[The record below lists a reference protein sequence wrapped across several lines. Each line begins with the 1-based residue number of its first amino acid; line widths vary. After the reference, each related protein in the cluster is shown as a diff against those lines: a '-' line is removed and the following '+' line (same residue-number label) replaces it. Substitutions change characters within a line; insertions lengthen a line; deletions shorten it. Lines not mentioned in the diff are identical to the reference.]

1 MSDDLPKG
9 FCLVDFGGS
18 SPYIVRIKRM
28 EANMPVIDE
37 KSREIIARKLDAELQ
52 DEVDIKVFTQ
62 RINLDKTAAELNDF
76 TLSFIRELAEISSKI
91 RFSEISVTEEL
102 ARKHGISTAPSVMI
116 GEEKGYRII
125 YNGAPVGYEATGVIE
140 TLVLVS
146 RNDSGFDQET
156 LAKIALADKET
167 RVQVFV
173 TPTCPYCPKAAVLA
187 HRLSIASKGKIIS
200 ECVEA
205 QENPSLAMKF
215 NVSSVPQQVINGDMA
230 SVTVG
235 VQPEPKFVD
244 QVLSYAS
251 TQYAEIHAKEM
262 AAKAEKEKLP
272 DVAEGVVYL
281 TDGNFD
287 AAVKKYGKLLVDCWA
302 EWCGPCKMIAP
313 VLEELA
319 GELKGRVVI
328 GKLNVDENPGIAS
341 RFNVMSIPTL
351 MFFSDGEKVDEL
363 AGALPKTAL
372 KEKLQKVFK
381 LPA

>member
-1 MSDDLPKG
+1 
-9 FCLVDFGGS
+9 
-18 SPYIVRIKRM
+18 
-28 EANMPVIDE
+28 MPVIDD
-37 KSREIIARKLDAELQ
+37 KSQEIIRKKLDAELQ
-52 DEVDIKVFTQ
+52 DEVDVKVFTQ
-62 RINLDKTAAELNDF
+62 RINLEKTVAELNEF
-76 TLSFIRELAEISSKI
+76 TVSFIKELAALNSKI
-91 RFSEISVTEEL
+91 RFTELSVTDEL
-102 ARKHGISTAPSVMI
+102 AKKHGITTAPSVMI

-146 RNDSGFDQET
+146 RNESGFDQET
-156 LAKIALADKET
+156 LAKIAMVDKET

-173 TPTCPYCPKAAVLA
+173 TPTCPYCPKSAVLA
-187 HRLSIASKGKIIS
+187 HRLSIASKGMIIS

-205 QENPSLAMKF
+205 QENPNLAMKF

-230 SVTVG
+230 SITVG
-235 VQPEPKFVD
+235 GQPEPKFVD

-251 TQYAEIHAKEM
+251 TKYAEIYAKEM
-262 AAKAEKEKLP
+262 AAKAEKEKLS
-272 DVAEGVVYL
+272 DVVEGVVYL

-287 AAVKKYGKLLVDCWA
+287 EAVKKYGKLLVDCWA

-351 MFFSDGEKVDEL
+351 MFFSAGEMVDEL
-363 AGALPKTAL
+363 AGALPKPAL
-372 KEKLQKVFK
+372 KEKLQSVFK
-381 LPA
+381 LLA